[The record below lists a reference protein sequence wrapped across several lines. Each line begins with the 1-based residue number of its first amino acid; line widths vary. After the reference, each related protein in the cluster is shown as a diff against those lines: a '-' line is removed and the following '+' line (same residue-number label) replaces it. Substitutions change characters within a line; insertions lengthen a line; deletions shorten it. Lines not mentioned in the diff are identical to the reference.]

1 MRKKLQALTTL
12 AILLLTVTIFV
23 KYLRGHA
30 AILQQLGHLS
40 PALLIVLLLLYCC
53 FSASLVALSVFS
65 VEFCG
70 HKLSLKENIIVYS
83 YSALVNFFGPLQS
96 GPGMRAL
103 YLKKRHGVRL
113 RDYTLASLFYYAFYA
128 LFSGFMLITAAGR
141 YLLPAVLALLL
152 GIGCGML
159 LIRRVMQRKPYVKE
173 LVQHHL
179 PSIGKIAL
187 AALAQMI
194 FTTFIYFVEL
204 RAIDHHIT
212 FGQAITY
219 TGAANFAL
227 FVSLT
232 PGAIGIR
239 ESFLVFSQQLH
250 HIGNSTIVAASLID
264 RAVYIVMLGILFVIV
279 LALHARAR
287 FAVTN

>member
-1 MRKKLQALTTL
+1 MRKKLQALAALT
-12 AILLLTVTIFV
+12 ILLLTTAIFV
-23 KYLRGHA
+23 RYLQGHP

-40 PALLIVLLLLYCC
+40 PALLLMLLLLYCG

-103 YLKKRHGVRL
+103 YLKKRHGIRL
-113 RDYTLASLFYYAFYA
+113 RNYTLASLFYYAFYA
-128 LFSGFMLITAAGR
+128 LFSGFMLITADGR
-141 YLLPAVLALLL
+141 FLLPALLALLV
-152 GIGCGML
+152 GIGAGVLVVRMFM
-159 LIRRVMQRKPYVKE
+159 RRKPYVKE
-173 LVQHHL
+173 LVHKRA
-179 PSIGKIAL
+179 SSVGKIAL

-194 FTTFIYFVEL
+194 FTTLIYFVEL
-204 RAIDHHIT
+204 RAIDHHISL
-212 FGQAITY
+212 GQAITY

-264 RAVYIVMLGILFVIV
+264 RATYIVMLGILFVIV

-287 FAVTN
+287 FTATS